1 MANMRVLVLLYW
13 IVFRSMLTATIVN
26 AGDRHMDDHRITTN
40 LETIV
45 TRKLA
50 SSLLRPS
57 WTADKLIRNKRNEEI
72 EEEAIPTRHSKHRKR
87 GRSKNQATYLR
98 GTFAAKLF
106 FLGGNG
112 TMLDPTFKVTE
123 NGDINNPVLD
133 VDEELHDQSMVSSR
147 VQELYN
153 GTRENDYNFT
163 YTDDEKGRTDSK
175 GRTGSNASVADLELV
190 DSYDE
195 PSISSEIE
203 FESTDPFFTMN
214 NRSKKDE
221 IGDSTDYINQEP
233 SSAMYSAIDDHIT
246 VSDSL
251 SALLSK
257 LFQSLPNTSAT
268 NGQNIFKNLN
278 FVNETNLDPCQKWL
292 NSKDKLEQ
300 VFLDGLL
307 SLPACPCQYPSNIFY
322 ENKVWDERR
331 KKYFRWRDVSGS
343 SHRLDVYKPGAS
355 YCVRSLLTQGSGSAA
370 AQHCCY
376 DGQRKLLTRGSGAG
390 TPNFV
395 SPEISPILHKRIDV
409 LPWRLC
415 KGDFSRYN
423 EVRPPNNDNDC
434 ETNPD
439 DEEYQRQIDRTKY
452 Y

>member
-13 IVFRSMLTATIVN
+13 IVFQLMLTATIVN
-26 AGDRHMDDHRITTN
+26 AGDRHMDDHRISTN
-40 LETIV
+40 VEAIV
-45 TRKLA
+45 TRKLP
-50 SSLLRPS
+50 SSLLRPLR
-57 WTADKLIRNKRNEEI
+57 TTDKLIRNKRNEEI
-72 EEEAIPTRHSKHRKR
+72 EDEAVPTRHSKHRKR
-87 GRSKNQATYLR
+87 SRSKNQAICLR
-98 GTFAAKLF
+98 STFAAKLF
-106 FLGGNG
+106 FLGGND
-112 TMLDPTFKVTE
+112 TILHRIFKETE
-123 NGDINNPVLD
+123 NSDVNNPVLE
-133 VDEELHDQSMVSSR
+133 VDEEPRDQSVINGP

-163 YTDDEKGRTDSK
+163 YIDDEKGRTDPK
-175 GRTGSNASVADLELV
+175 GRNLNVSLADLELV
-190 DSYDE
+190 DSYE
-195 PSISSEIE
+195 EQSISSEIE
-203 FESTDPFFTMN
+203 FESTDPFFTMS

-221 IGDSTDYINQEP
+221 PGDSMDYISQEP
-233 SSAMYSAIDDHIT
+233 SSAMYSAVDDHVA

-257 LFQSLPNTSAT
+257 LFQSLRNTST
-268 NGQNIFKNLN
+268 TDSQNIFEDLN

-300 VFLDGLL
+300 VFLDGLV

-331 KKYFRWRDVSGS
+331 QKYFRWRDVSGS
-343 SHRLDVYKPGAS
+343 SHRLDVYKPGAN